1 MNIENIPILVAFLRL
16 STGNLPVAI
25 EIKMMLSI
33 PRQFLE
39 RSMLIGDPSIR
50 I

>member
-1 MNIENIPILVAFLRL
+1 MNIARNIPILVAFLRL
-16 STGNLPVAI
+16 STGTAVAI
-25 EIKMMLSI
+25 EMKMMYYS
-33 PRQFLE
+33 RQFLE